1 MSVRALNPKFVCRR
15 GVDRMKVSLASPK
28 IVYSSLSGGRLSKI
42 LEIESNWRPSVAIRL
57 TARISLQNHVLLASP
72 TKILQNNALL
82 ASPPADS
89 QDSGWQ
95 PDFPGLG
102 LVIALRGVFLHRK
115 AWRTHNLSANQC
127 KSIFVY
133 FPASCLDERSTGGQ
147 PEGVTALHMIC
158 GGADRFA
165 ERSAIATEL
174 VRLCAS
180 VNIRH
185 SRTKATPILRAA
197 GSGSEQM
204 VRLLLGLRADPKR
217 LQRSRSNATGCG
229 NAQLWQGT

>member
-1 MSVRALNPKFVCRR
+1 MRF
-15 GVDRMKVSLASPK
+15 SL
-28 IVYSSLSGGRLSKI
+28 LR
-42 LEIESNWRPSVAIRL
+42 RL
-57 TARISLQNHVLLASP
+57 TA
-72 TKILQNNALL
+72 KI
-82 ASPPADS
+82 PADS
-89 QDSGWQ
+89 QI
-95 PDFPGLG
+95 FPGLG
-102 LVIALRGVFLHRK
+102 LVIALRGFLHRK

-127 KSIFVY
+127 KSVFVY
-133 FPASCLDERSTGGQ
+133 LPAACLDERSTGGQ

-204 VRLLLGLRADPKR
+204 VRLLLGLRADPNVCNE
-217 LQRSRSNATGCG
+217 QGATPLDVAMRNSGKAHDWKIDGSGWRC
-229 NAQLWQGT
+229 